1 MSPDFIPLS
10 ASDLALCLLRG
21 VFTDFI
27 VILSQ
32 CVSVE
37 KVLQGQ
43 SQIFSRRKNCLGD
56 ATTLPSGICVH
67 QGQEIGL
74 VLSMPHGP

>member
-1 MSPDFIPLS
+1 MSPAFIPLS
-10 ASDLALCLLRG
+10 ASDLALCLLQG

-32 CVSVE
+32 RVSVE

-43 SQIFSRRKNCLGD
+43 SQIFSKLENSLGD
-56 ATTLPSGICVH
+56 ATTLPSGTCVH
-67 QGQEIGL
+67 QGHKVGL
-74 VLSMPHGP
+74 VLSMPHRP

>member
-1 MSPDFIPLS
+1 MSPAFIPLS
-10 ASDLALCLLRG
+10 ASDLALCLLQG

-32 CVSVE
+32 RVSVE

-43 SQIFSRRKNCLGD
+43 SQIFSKLENSLGD
-56 ATTLPSGICVH
+56 ATTLPSVH
-67 QGQEIGL
+67 QGHKVGL
-74 VLSMPHGP
+74 VLSMPHRP